1 MNYYEQRQG
10 LKVRSLML
18 IIMVVW
24 AFLFH
29 NILHAFSIM
38 SYVMAAAGIC
48 CLGIVTKT
56 DSTFSINNMTCAWIP
71 AIIAMFS
78 SYFLHSTKKVSA
90 EMDILILFIAMVF
103 CIFSFYDKLEYMLC
117 MKVIVFISAIH
128 SFGVIIQQFL
138 PSLYQVLVKFLPDTM
153 QSIVLQSKYNGF
165 TTNPGFAAAFI
176 CAGLIALITI
186 LVNDRKITFWNRC
199 LLILMIAALLFT
211 NKRAHPVFLGIALLL
226 CWLLPVHNDSRIN
239 KYWKIFLTIVGI
251 IVFFFAFK
259 DFLVRIPFVSSI
271 VQTIDG
277 LMLGTDVTSSRSDL
291 SSWAWSLF
299 KDNPVFGIGWGDYRS
314 TIIGTITHAT
324 ELDTHNI
331 YLQLLCETGIVGFV
345 CFVVPFVLFWT
356 KAKNAYCK
364 CAVAEDELSKTWKPP
379 LCFSFVFQTLFLI
392 YGLTGN
398 PLYDPN
404 WMILYMF
411 ACGITM
417 SFVTIERQSSEE
429 DQKKEIL

>member
-90 EMDILILFIAMVF
+90 EMDILILFIAMAF

-138 PSLYQVLVKFLPDTM
+138 PSLYQVLVKFLPDSM
-153 QSIVLQSKYNGF
+153 INVVLSSRHNGF
-165 TTNPGFAAAFI
+165 TTNPGFAATFI
-176 CAGLIALITI
+176 CAGIIALFTMI
-186 LVNDRKITFWNRC
+186 VDEQKITFRNR
-199 LLILMIAALLFT
+199 ILMLFFIIALLFT
-211 NKRAHPVFLGIALLL
+211 NKRAHPVFLVMSLLTV
-226 CWLLPVHNDSRIN
+226 WLMPVGGSSRAG
-239 KYWKIFLTIVGI
+239 KYWKIFIAVIGLLISY
-251 IVFFFAFK
+251 FAFK
-259 DFLVRIPFVSSI
+259 DLLVKIPFISSA

-277 LMLGTDVTSSRSDL
+277 LILGEDITSSRSAL
-291 SSWAWSLF
+291 FSWAWSLF
-299 KDNPVFGIGWGDYRS
+299 EQNPVFGIGWGDFRY
-314 TIIGTITHAT
+314 TIVGVITHST

-345 CFVVPFVLFWT
+345 CFVVPFVLFWI
-356 KAKNAYCK
+356 KAKKAYCR
-364 CAVAEDELSKTWKPP
+364 CAAGEDEISKTWKSP
-379 LCFSFVFQTLFLI
+379 LFFSFVFQTLFLI
-392 YGLTGN
+392 CGFTGN
-398 PLYDPN
+398 PLYDPC

-411 ACGITM
+411 ACSITI
-417 SFVTIERQSSEE
+417 SFLTLEKQIEESEQE
-429 DQKKEIL
+429 KLNL